1 MVRYRRSQSRTASR
15 LTLARIARGVTQE
28 DLADKVGVS
37 WKTIRRL
44 EANKIRDPGVRLLN
58 NCALALNVKLETLI
72 EPVWREWLIIDE
84 ERAVP
89 PAAEDFH
96 KPGQLGTPL
105 WIEKRLT
112 GRD

>member
-1 MVRYRRSQSRTASR
+1 MERYRRSQSQTASR

-44 EANKIRDPGVRLLN
+44 EANKIRDPGVRLLG
-58 NCALALNVKLETLI
+58 NCALALNVTLESLI
-72 EPVWREWLIIDE
+72 EPAWREWLVFDA
-84 ERAVP
+84 ERAAP
-89 PAAEDFH
+89 PEPKGFH